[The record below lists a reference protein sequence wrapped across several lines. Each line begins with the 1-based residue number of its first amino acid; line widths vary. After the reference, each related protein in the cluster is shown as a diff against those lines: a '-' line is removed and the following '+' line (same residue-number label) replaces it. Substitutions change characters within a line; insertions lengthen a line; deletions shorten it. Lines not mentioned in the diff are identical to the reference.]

1 MPENKKPLSKQE
13 IERRAQ
19 KVKDANLKRQRNFSQ
34 GAGKNK
40 RKVATKVP
48 TSTYVPIE
56 REVNEIKPQGVKK
69 TGPFAKLGQ
78 RDKGSTTTFREDVIN
93 PIMKYI
99 GGK

>member
-1 MPENKKPLSKQE
+1 MTETKKPLPKKE
-13 IERRAQ
+13 IERRKQ
-19 KVKDANLKRQRNFSQ
+19 IQEDRKLKKQRNFSQ

-48 TSTYVPIE
+48 TSTYAPIE

-78 RDKGSTTTFREDVIN
+78 RDVEAPTTFREDVTN
-93 PIMKYI
+93 PIMKHC